1 LFGLK
6 TIGAFPEQL
15 LKVFDRVKDG
25 RQRESR
31 EHNDV

>member
-1 LFGLK
+1 LFALK
-6 TIGAFPEQL
+6 IIGAFPEQI

-31 EHNDV
+31 EHDDV